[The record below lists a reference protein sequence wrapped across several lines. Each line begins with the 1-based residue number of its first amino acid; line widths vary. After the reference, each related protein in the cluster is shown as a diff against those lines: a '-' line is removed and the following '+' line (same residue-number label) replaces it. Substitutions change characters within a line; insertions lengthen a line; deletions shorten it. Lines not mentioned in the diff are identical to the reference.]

1 MKTLDYVRCNVEI
14 ADSTELCRFSLKYE
28 SMHEAWNAT
37 NSINY
42 LITISKIE
50 KLLTK
55 ENLAQ
60 FAISLSEREGY
71 RISNDEVHGEVIQ
84 SAKNWMLEKS
94 TTNRKQLGNAIEK
107 ANEVCA
113 DLSKQIG
120 EYIRSVHDEI
130 NKAAADK
137 NVKALDH
144 RKLNNLHEYT
154 WPTRIRIK
162 IISSGRAA
170 AYASYYEDLNDVIEA
185 TMLVVE
191 DLCGMDISTEYKSEV
206 CRMFRNIVHCPFDK
220 FYEPSNFKEW
230 TKRKIFDRLS
240 RISRRSKLD

>member
-14 ADSTELCRFSLKYE
+14 ADIPELCRFSLKYE

-37 NSINY
+37 NNINH

-60 FAISLSEREGY
+60 FAIALSERESY

-84 SAKNWMLEKS
+84 SAKNWMREKS
-94 TTNRKQLGNAIEK
+94 ATNRKQLGNAIEK

-113 DLSKQIG
+113 DLSKQVG
-120 EYIRSVHDEI
+120 EYSRLVHDEI

-137 NVKALDH
+137 NVKAPDL

-170 AYASYYEDLNDVIEA
+170 AYASYYEDLNDVIGA
-185 TMLVVE
+185 TMLVVK
-191 DLCGMDISTEYKSEV
+191 DLCDINISIEYYSEI
-206 CRMFRNIVHCPFDK
+206 CRMFRNIFQCPFDK
-220 FYEPSNFKEW
+220 FYEPLNFKEW
-230 TKRKIFDRLS
+230 TKRKIFDRFS